1 MGGSVLEADGLAAF
15 RGERLVFS
23 GVGFRVA
30 WGGALVLTGPN
41 GSGKS
46 TLLRLL
52 AGLVRAEA
60 GRLLWQGE
68 EALADLVTHGRRV
81 AYLGHQD
88 AVKPGLTAAEN
99 LRFWGGREAVARA
112 LAAVDLAALAELP
125 ARMLSAGQK
134 RRLALAR
141 LVLTSAPIW
150 LLDEPTL
157 GLDAASVARFGG
169 LLAAHREGGGVVVAA
184 THLPL
189 PLVGAAELALA

>member
-1 MGGSVLEADGLAAF
+1 VLQAEGLAAF

-23 GVGFRVA
+23 GIGFAVA
-30 WGGALVLTGPN
+30 PGGALVLTGPN

-60 GRLLWQGE
+60 GRVLWCGE
-68 EALADLVTHGRRV
+68 DALADLTAHGGRV

-99 LRFWGGREAVARA
+99 LRFWGGRDAVARA
-112 LAAVDLAALAELP
+112 LAAVDLAPLAELP

-141 LVLTSAPIW
+141 LALSAAPIW
-150 LLDEPTL
+150 LVDEPTL
-157 GLDAASVARFGG
+157 GLDAASVGRFGA
-169 LLAAHREGGGVVVAA
+169 LLDAHREGGGVVVAA

-189 PLVGAAELALA
+189 PLPGAAQLALA